1 MKSKESIF
9 ILTLRF
15 LLNATVMKVPN
26 IERTKTIMTDRSVV
40 YIFEGEDV
48 PDVVG
53 LGSGEKSYIESRF
66 SEGDE
71 FVVINRFND
80 KYIFLVKQPEGKEQ
94 FHVSEKLRRI
104 AYKIKEEITGKYIE
118 ELCVVSIDAY
128 QGAEVDFTEALILS
142 VYKFDK
148 YKRKSLKQEK
158 DSFPDRILLYGR
170 ADDKSLEWLKLV
182 LAALFWVRDAI
193 NEPVSFM
200 NSVQFAEE
208 IRRLGAISGFKVDI
222 LNGKQI
228 EALKMGGILAVNRGS
243 VDPPAFCVLE
253 HKPDKC
259 VNIKPIALVGK
270 GIVYDTGGL
279 NIKTGDYMAG
289 MKGDMAGAAAVA
301 GVMSVI
307 AKFGLPVHV
316 VAFIPITDNRPGG
329 NAFTQG
335 DIVTMYNNTT
345 VEIGNTDAEGRLI
358 LADAIS
364 YASKY
369 DPSLLINIATLT
381 GSASATFG
389 VHAIAM
395 MSNAKREIVDL
406 MVESGNRVYERVAE
420 LPLWEEYGELI
431 RSDVAD
437 LSNVGKG
444 RVAGAIT
451 AGKFLENFTDVPLIH
466 LDIAGTGKLG
476 NDDFYRL
483 KGHPGS
489 GMRLLAEFI
498 KRVSENQIAK

>member
-1 MKSKESIF
+1 M
-9 ILTLRF
+9 R
-15 LLNATVMKVPN
+15 VPD
-26 IERTKTIMTDRSVV
+26 IERTNTIITDRSVV
-40 YIFEGEDV
+40 YIFEGEEV

-53 LGSGEKSYIESRF
+53 LGSEEKSYAESRLK
-66 SEGDE
+66 GGNE
-71 FVVINRFND
+71 FVVINMFND
-80 KYIFLVKQPEGKEQ
+80 KYIFLVKQPEEKEL
-94 FHVSEKLRRI
+94 FLIREKLRRI
-104 AYKIKEEITGKYIE
+104 AYKIKEEITGKSLK
-118 ELCVVSIDAY
+118 ELYVVPINAY

-142 VYKFDK
+142 IYKFDR
-148 YKRKSLKQEK
+148 YKKKNFKKEK
-158 DSFPDRILLYGR
+158 DSFPYKIMLYGSI
-170 ADDKSLEWLKLV
+170 DEKSLEWLRLIV
-182 LAALFWVRDAI
+182 AALFWVRDAI

-200 NSVQFAEE
+200 NSIQFAEE
-208 IRRLGAISGFKVDI
+208 IRKLGAISGFKADI

-243 VDPPAFCVLE
+243 VDPPAFCILE
-253 HKPDKC
+253 YKPDNC
-259 VNIKPIALVGK
+259 VNNKPIALVGK

-279 NIKTGDYMAG
+279 NIKTGEHMAG
-289 MKGDMAGAAAVA
+289 MKGDMAGGAAVA

-335 DIVTMYNNTT
+335 DIVTMYNKTT
-345 VEIGNTDAEGRLI
+345 VEVGNTDAEGRLI

-381 GSASATFG
+381 GSASVTFG

-395 MSNAKREIVDL
+395 MTNAKREIVDL
-406 MVESGNRVYERVAE
+406 MVESGKKVYERVAE
-420 LPLWEEYGELI
+420 LPLWEEYGEMI

-466 LDIAGTGKLG
+466 LDIAGTGML
-476 NDDFYRL
+476 NSDDYYRL
-483 KGHPGS
+483 KEYPGS

-498 KRVSENQIAK
+498 KKISENYIAN

>member
-1 MKSKESIF
+1 M
-9 ILTLRF
+9 R
-15 LLNATVMKVPN
+15 VPN

-48 PDVVG
+48 PNVVR
-53 LGSGEKSYIESRF
+53 LVSEEKSYAEGRLRK
-66 SEGDE
+66 GDE

-80 KYIFLVKQPEGKEQ
+80 KYIFLIKQPEEREQ
-94 FHVSEKLRRI
+94 FRVSEKLRRI
-104 AYKIKEEITGKYIE
+104 AYKIRDEITGNSIE
-118 ELCVVSIDAY
+118 ELYVVSIDAY

-142 VYKFDK
+142 GYKFDK
-148 YKRKSLKQEK
+148 YKKKNLKKEK
-158 DSFPDRILLYGR
+158 GSFPDKILLHGS
-170 ADDKSLEWLKLV
+170 ADDRSLEWLRLV
-182 LAALFWVRDAI
+182 LAALFWVRDTI

-200 NSVQFAEE
+200 NSTQFAEE
-208 IRRLGAISGFKVDI
+208 IRRLGTNSGFKADI

-259 VNIKPIALVGK
+259 VNKKPIALVGK

-279 NIKTGDYMAG
+279 NIKTGDHMAG
-289 MKGDMAGAAAVA
+289 MKGDMAGGAAVA

-335 DIVTMYNNTT
+335 DIVTMYNKTT
-345 VEIGNTDAEGRLI
+345 VEIGSTDAEGRLI

-381 GSASATFG
+381 ASASALLGYTP
-389 VHAIAM
+389 
-395 MSNAKREIVDL
+395 
-406 MVESGNRVYERVAE
+406 
-420 LPLWEEYGELI
+420 LP
-431 RSDVAD
+431 
-437 LSNVGKG
+437 
-444 RVAGAIT
+444 
-451 AGKFLENFTDVPLIH
+451 
-466 LDIAGTGKLG
+466 
-476 NDDFYRL
+476 
-483 KGHPGS
+483 
-489 GMRLLAEFI
+489 
-498 KRVSENQIAK
+498 